1 VPRRRRPGR
10 GLPLLVGTA
19 LALAAVPGLGA
30 RVRPPGM
37 GLGALSAAVGDWWPA
52 PSGPGPRPLA
62 EPVAPPRLL
71 HALGPF
77 GRASGPVR
85 RFAWPL
91 RPFHRQHPIR
101 ATFGEPRGILGL
113 DLGGLTH
120 IARAEELIA
129 ADQVAPAGLR
139 VLHTGVDIA
148 APDGTPVYAV
158 ASGRAVVGGSGYAR
172 HVIVGGFGY
181 WHLAGTVAPG
191 TRVVAFRTVIGH
203 VYPGQHHVHLTRFAY
218 GDLPV
223 NPLRFGGLTPYRD
236 RARPVVSAL
245 RAFDAVGR
253 DLPAQALRGPVVLS
267 VQAYD
272 RQSVGGMH
280 TGVYRMRYEILPRR
294 GDRPVV
300 GPYETVRFDALPPP
314 AVAGF
319 IYTVGSTR
327 HGLLTRFRYRLTVRS
342 PSGDGLLHTESLA
355 PGPYR
360 LVVRVA
366 DERGN
371 TARRVFGIRI
381 LPPWAPAR

>member
-1 VPRRRRPGR
+1 
-10 GLPLLVGTA
+10 
-19 LALAAVPGLGA
+19 
-30 RVRPPGM
+30 M

-71 HALGPF
+71 DALGPF
-77 GRASGPVR
+77 GRASVPVR

-91 RPFHRQHPIR
+91 RPFHRQHSIR

-129 ADQVAPAGLR
+129 ADQVAPAGFR

-223 NPLRFGGLTPYRD
+223 NPLRFG
-236 RARPVVSAL
+236 
-245 RAFDAVGR
+245 
-253 DLPAQALRGPVVLS
+253 
-267 VQAYD
+267 
-272 RQSVGGMH
+272 VGGKH